1 MPSLSH
7 LALLFETVNFNQH
20 SRINNKK
27 KGVGKGRGVSMKKER
42 GAHDAPMSHCGIV
55 AKIEHKEIKGSIC
68 KAS

>member
-20 SRINNKK
+20 LRIYKK
-27 KGVGKGRGVSMKKER
+27 RGGRGVSVKKER